1 MKVYYSTDDMPAF
14 NRAVLTIGTFDG
26 VHLGHQQILEQLK
39 QEAARIA
46 GETVIITFHPHPR
59 KVVSG
64 TQPAF
69 HLLNTIEERI
79 ELLDKNGIDHLVV
92 VPFTAAFAQQT
103 PEAYIEHFLIEKF
116 HPHTIIIGYDHRF
129 GQGRTGNYKLLE
141 AYSDRSG
148 FRLMEIPPHVIDE
161 NTVSSTRIRQA
172 ILDGRIEPANTLLG
186 YDFFFEGT
194 VVEGN
199 KLGRVLGYPTANL
212 RMENEEK
219 LVPGNGIYVVEA
231 ELGGQKSEVGSQKS
245 NLEFQ
250 TSDLRPQ
257 ISVLRG
263 MMSIG
268 IRPTITDNRRT
279 IEVNLFDF
287 NADIYGRT
295 LRVYVKKYL
304 RPEEKFDGLEALKV
318 QLAKDKEDSL
328 RYFGLNSSS

>member
-1 MKVYYSTDDMPAF
+1 MKVYYSTESIPPF
-14 NRAVLTIGTFDG
+14 KRAVLTIGTFDG
-26 VHLGHQQILEQLK
+26 VHLGHWQILEQLK
-39 QEAARIA
+39 EEARRIE

-59 KVVSG
+59 KVVSEA
-64 TQPAF
+64 QPAF
-69 HLLNTIEERI
+69 QLLNTIEERI
-79 ELLDKNGIDHLVV
+79 ELLEKCGMDHLVI
-92 VPFTAAFAQQT
+92 VPFTASFAQQS
-103 PEAYIEHFLIEKF
+103 PEAYIEHFLIDKF

-141 AYSDRSG
+141 AYSERSD
-148 FRLMEIPPHVIDE
+148 FRLMEISPHVIDE

-172 ILDGRIEPANTLLG
+172 ILDSRIEQANALLG

-199 KLGRVLGYPTANL
+199 QLGRVLGYPTANL
-212 RMENEEK
+212 RMEQDEK

-231 ELGGQKSEVGSQKS
+231 EIVNRESVTPVGGS
-245 NLEFQ
+245 NTAFQ
-250 TSDLRPQ
+250 NAEPVAPPL
-257 ISVLRG
+257 LKG

-287 NADIYGRT
+287 NQDIYGRT

-304 RPEEKFDGLEALKV
+304 RPELKFDGLEALKE
-318 QLAKDKEDSL
+318 QLAKDREDSL
-328 RYFGLNSSS
+328 RYFETGM

>member
-1 MKVYYSTDDMPAF
+1 MKVYYSTDDIPAF

-26 VHLGHQQILEQLK
+26 VHRGHQQILEQLK
-39 QEAARIA
+39 QEAGRIG

-64 TQPAF
+64 TAPAF

-79 ELLDKNGIDHLVV
+79 ELLDKNGIDHLVI
-92 VPFTAAFAQQT
+92 VPFTPAFAQQT
-103 PEAYIEHFLIEKF
+103 PEAYIEHFLIDKF

-129 GQGRTGNYKLLE
+129 GQGRKGNYKLLE
-141 AYSDRSG
+141 DYSARSG
-148 FRLMEIPPHVIDE
+148 YRLMEIPPHVIDE

-172 ILDGRIEPANTLLG
+172 LLESRIEQANALLG

-194 VVEGN
+194 VVQGN
-199 KLGRVLGYPTANL
+199 QLGRVLGYPTANL
-212 RMENEEK
+212 HIENAEK

-231 ELGGQKSEVGSQKS
+231 EIRESGVGRRESGGGSQELKNGKRQPARS
-245 NLEFQ
+245 SLK
-250 TSDLRPQ
+250 
-257 ISVLRG
+257 G

-287 NADIYGRT
+287 DADIYGQT

-304 RPEEKFDGLEALKV
+304 RPEEKFDSLEALKE
-318 QLAKDKEDSL
+318 QLARDKEESL
-328 RYFGLNSSS
+328 RYFRT

>member
-1 MKVYYSTDDMPAF
+1 MKVYHSTDNIPAF

-26 VHLGHQQILEQLK
+26 VHLGHWQILEQL
-39 QEAARIA
+39 QEEARRIG

-59 KVVSG
+59 KVVSAE
-64 TQPAF
+64 QPAF

-79 ELLDKNGIDHLVV
+79 ELLEKCGIDHLVI
-92 VPFTAAFAQQT
+92 VPFTADFAQQT

-141 AYSDRSG
+141 VYSARSG

-172 ILDGRIEPANTLLG
+172 ILESRIEQANSLLG

-231 ELGGQKSEVGSQKS
+231 EIMDRESAIGNRQSFDSPIALPGTIK
-245 NLEFQ
+245 
-250 TSDLRPQ
+250 
-257 ISVLRG
+257 G

-287 NADIYGRT
+287 NTNIYGRT

-304 RPEEKFDGLEALKV
+304 RAEEKFDGLEALKE
-318 QLAKDKEDSL
+318 QLAKDKEDTL
-328 RYFGLNSSS
+328 HYFGLNSSS